1 MQKRM
6 IRIHQIFLALLQVL
20 ITLCLLS
27 LAALGQVI
35 NGTGSYKG
43 AAPGWDRGMQTT
55 MHCGNDPESWVRGS
69 ASLDKTSG
77 VLSVTVQLE
86 TDSVFAGPKG
96 RINVTIRNAEGATI
110 YTVLSDEIGIGGKSF
125 LGNVVIRNFSS
136 TVSIPPPISQQANSL
151 YLDAQ
156 CTGSINR
163 LFNIDLSNANKSF
176 DLVASGTSSEV
187 SPGSLE
193 ARRFVASATAHAE
206 AISAKGTPEY
216 TAALRQEISS
226 GGLVASA
233 KASPSPIDLDER
245 YRRNFSDTT
254 RIWGGD
260 PVIPGTFPDTV
271 AITGNGKVCT
281 GTVIGPRAV
290 LTAAHCYCAGVSE
303 TVYFGDSVHNASSTG
318 HVSGGKSMIPCDPT
332 LRIEDGDVAVLTL
345 DSPLT
350 IPPRAFASSSLLD
363 SATFGRAVGFGV
375 GANSITDPAGIK
387 RMVDVPMASV
397 ACNGTVKVVQST
409 SADASY
415 YHCAAGRE
423 MVAGAPSLDKDTCNG
438 DSGGPL
444 YVQSSDGS
452 LYLAATTS
460 RATGAAG
467 VRPCGD
473 GGIYVRADGPVI
485 NWIHSLGIQVYVGP
499 PQ

>member
-1 MQKRM
+1 M
-6 IRIHQIFLALLQVL
+6 IGIRKVFLVVFLISIVIFFD
-20 ITLCLLS
+20 S

-43 AAPGWDRGMQTT
+43 AALGWDRGMQTT
-55 MHCGNDPESWVRGS
+55 MHCGNNPESWVRGS
-69 ASLDKTSG
+69 ASLDKASG

-96 RINVTIRNAEGATI
+96 RITVTIRNSDGKTI

-125 LGNVVIRNFSS
+125 LGNVVIRNFGS
-136 TVSIPPPISQQANSL
+136 TFYSPLSISQEANSL

-163 LFNIDLSNANKSF
+163 LFNIDLSNPSKNF
-176 DLVASGTSSEV
+176 DLVASATSSEV
-187 SPGSLE
+187 GPGSLE
-193 ARRFVASATAHAE
+193 ARQFVASATAHAE
-206 AISAKGTPEY
+206 AVSAKGTPQF
-216 TAALRQEISS
+216 TAALRGEISA
-226 GGLVASA
+226 GGVASG
-233 KASPSPIDLDER
+233 KANPSPIDLDER

-254 RIWGGD
+254 RVWGGD
-260 PVIPGTFPDTV
+260 PVVPGTFPDTV

-290 LTAAHCYCAGVSE
+290 LTAAHCYCAGVKE
-303 TVYFGDSVHNASSTG
+303 TVYFGDSVHNATNTG
-318 HVSGGKSMIPCDPT
+318 HVSGGKSLIPCEST
-332 LRIEDGDVAVLTL
+332 LRVEDGDVAVLTL

-350 IPPRAFASSSLLD
+350 IPPRALASSSMLD
-363 SATFGRAVGFGV
+363 RATFGRAVGFGV
-375 GANSITDPAGIK
+375 GANAITDPAGVK

-397 ACNGTVKVVQST
+397 ACNGTVKVGQST
-409 SADASY
+409 FPDSTY
-415 YHCAAGRE
+415 YHCASGRE
-423 MVAGAPSLDKDTCNG
+423 IVAGAPSLDKDTCNG

-452 LYLAATTS
+452 LYLAGTTS
-460 RATGAAG
+460 RATGAPG

-473 GGIYVRADGPVI
+473 GGIYVRIDGSVV
-485 NWIHSLGIQVYVGP
+485 NWIQSLGINLFVGP